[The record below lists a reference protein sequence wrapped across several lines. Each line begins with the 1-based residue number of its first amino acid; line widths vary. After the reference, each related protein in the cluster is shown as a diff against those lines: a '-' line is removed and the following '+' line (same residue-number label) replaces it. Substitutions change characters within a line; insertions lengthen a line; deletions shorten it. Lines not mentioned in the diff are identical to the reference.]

1 MFKSKAMAL
10 IFTLLFLTSLSFAQ
24 YDRDAVIEILY
35 PDYETVVDTD
45 FVEVDFY
52 LAPFFTIGDSGCAD
66 CDGYIEAYLN
76 DEFYGNIVAAG
87 SYAIDGLMD
96 GDNFLELVV
105 VDPFGLSFTPSLHD
119 TVTFVADYTDDYC
132 PPTHLNVSSEY
143 VYEALF
149 VKWNSP
155 SGASGYFEDFENSD
169 GDYIAVGDW
178 DYGSSTV
185 EPDSAHSGDFSWD
198 VNMDIDYAT
207 MTNAMLD
214 SPPIALPGNAPQL
227 SFWHWYDT
235 EFSWDGGNV
244 KLSVDGGTTWE
255 IIDPTIGYD
264 DDAAST
270 ANAGIPGE
278 PCFSG
283 HDQGY
288 WDEVFFD
295 LSAYAGEEV
304 IFRWHFGSDGSVQYP
319 GWSIDDVSVGEA
331 DVRITGRTEVEGC
344 GDLIRFDL
352 FRDDVL
358 VAGLDTTIYLDTLV
372 TNGQEYCY
380 YVKAVY
386 DTNGVEVNSV
396 PTDTLCGIPGVFQ
409 PPPPTYLS
417 AIEGDEEV
425 ALFWAPPGTV
435 IPEGENCL
443 NPYIIAGGISG
454 GDSIVV
460 NGTTTGFEND
470 FMNGFAAGSPDVVYQ
485 LNVIETVDIS
495 FSLCGGA
502 TWDTY
507 LMLLSGDCAE
517 ILAFDDDGC
526 ATGLQSLITGTL
538 DPGIYKI
545 VVDGYGTTNSGDY
558 TLEITATA
566 SSRSVGFTVNVT
578 AEKEAD
584 LETLKADSDR
594 EIANSSV
601 VANSEY
607 LPTTTM
613 DIEFGVIYSS
623 SDVEYLDGMSLT
635 FPTDFVVNYATDAGG
650 LIYNGETG
658 AGATVTFGDF
668 ADDGLGELSSDA
680 VFFVNVTIG
689 DISGTQIVNWGLSGD
704 TWGSEPHDITGTL
717 DIMENVP
724 ADGDFL
730 GYNIYVD
737 GSQDNSTMINSL
749 GYLAQNLTNG
759 QTYGFDVKAVYYPD
773 WISAPVSISATPTWL
788 FGDLTGAI
796 TDPAGNLLDSA
807 VVKVG
812 GLTDTTDA
820 DGVYLIYGIV
830 PGPQTA
836 TVSRPG
842 FDGSA
847 ADVTIIAQEAAVVQ
861 DFMLLPKLG
870 KPGNLMARGGDHFV
884 DLAWNTPG
892 AMDEYE
898 LFYDDG
904 TWESSITGGA
914 TDIEISVKFTPG
926 SAGVLTGGRF
936 VFSSA
941 AQTGYTLDPVEIR
954 VYTVGADGMPD
965 QLLYTAA
972 TLTDV
977 TEEDIWIDVDLSDAG
992 VTFDDTGF
1000 FLGYR
1005 YTTIDGPG
1013 TGRDLD
1019 GYVIGHS
1026 FVYVGG
1032 AWSES
1037 GDLGFPGNLMVRA
1050 LAGLEDAPQ
1059 EMVLLTSVAD
1069 DRQNVAALV
1078 ENSLSGGFQI
1088 TGEETINH
1096 VLTNSREDALIGY
1109 NVYQLVTSG
1118 DSLVHSISG
1127 SDTLATIDVPE
1138 NYIDY
1143 CFNVKAIWDTDVYDT
1158 LDSKASNTACAETF
1172 MFGDVDFSNDVNITD
1187 LTMLVD
1193 YVLDAEMPTYEQ
1205 FRGADINRDDHLNI
1219 QDIILMVDIIV
1230 GAPTARIADYGSDG
1244 DALLSLIVSDNNYL
1258 NIDLAYDGLVR
1269 GIQFTIN
1276 NAVSELSL
1284 GEALIRGENPQ
1295 VIVSSNAISVVK
1307 TTYLI
1312 VRIDGQPLDLN
1323 STLLSIPY
1331 SVKGNLNETIQ
1342 INLSESQVAGMQ
1354 GELIPVIEKSTIID
1368 FAAMP
1373 TQYALHQ
1380 NYPNPF
1386 NPVTDIKFDLPD
1398 AGHAQLVIY
1407 NITGQ
1412 KVKTLISDNLEA
1424 GFHQVR
1430 WNGLNDQNES
1440 VATGMYFYQLSAG
1453 TYNATMKMVILK

>member
-10 IFTLLFLTSLSFAQ
+10 VFTLLFLTSLSFAQ

-35 PDYETVVDTD
+35 PDNETVVDTD
-45 FVEVDFY
+45 FVEIDFY
-52 LAPFFTIGDSGCAD
+52 LAPFFTIGDSGCTD
-66 CDGYIEAYLN
+66 CDGYIKAYLN
-76 DEFYGNIVAAG
+76 DDFYGNIVAG
-87 SYAIDGLMD
+87 GLYAIDGLVD

-105 VDPFGLSFTPSLHD
+105 VDPTGLSFTPSLHD

-132 PPTHLNVSSEY
+132 PATNLYVSSEY

-155 SGASGYFEDFENSD
+155 SGGSGYFEDFENSD

-185 EPDSAHSGDFSWD
+185 EPDSAHSGAFLWGINIGS
-198 VNMDIDYAT
+198 DYVAG
-207 MTNAMLD
+207 TNAMLD
-214 SPPIALPGNAPQL
+214 SPPINLPGIAPQL
-227 SFWHWYDT
+227 SFWQWYDT

-244 KLSVDGGTTWE
+244 KLSIDGGTNWE
-255 IIDPTIGYD
+255 IIHPTRGYD

-283 HDQGY
+283 HDQGF
-288 WDEVFFD
+288 WEEVFFD
-295 LSAYAGEEV
+295 LTAYAGEEV

-319 GWSIDDVSVGEA
+319 GWFIDDVSVGEP

-358 VAGLDTTIYLDTLV
+358 VAGLDTTFYLDTLV
-372 TNGQEYCY
+372 TNGVEYCY

-386 DTNGVEVNSV
+386 DTNGVEINSV
-396 PTDTLCGIPGVFQ
+396 PTDTVCSIPDVFQ

-417 AIEGDEEV
+417 AAAGDEEV
-425 ALFWAPPGTV
+425 TLNWAPPGTV
-435 IPEGENCL
+435 IAEGDNCL
-443 NPYIIAGGISG
+443 NPYIISGGIFG

-460 NGTTTGFEND
+460 TGTTTGFEND
-470 FMNGFAAGSPDVVYQ
+470 FMNGFSAGSPDVVYYFT
-485 LNVIETVDIS
+485 LYEPVNIS
-495 FSLCGGA
+495 FSLCGGS

-507 LMLLSGDCAE
+507 LMLINDYCDE
-517 ILAFDDDGC
+517 ILAYDDDGC
-526 ATGLQSLITGTL
+526 PTGLQSLLTGTL
-538 DPGIYKI
+538 DPGIYGI

-558 TLEITATA
+558 TLTIEATATTRA
-566 SSRSVGFTVNVT
+566 VGFAASVSLP
-578 AEKEAD
+578 KEAD
-584 LETLKADSDR
+584 LEAVKASSAR

-607 LPTTTM
+607 LPNTTM
-613 DIEFGVIYSS
+613 DLEFGVIYSS

-635 FPTDFVVNYATDAGG
+635 FPADFVVNFATDAGG

-668 ADDGLGELSSDA
+668 ADDGFGELSSDA
-680 VFFVNVTIG
+680 IFFVNVTIG
-689 DISGTQIVNWGLSGD
+689 DISGTQTLNWALSGD
-704 TWGSEPHDITGTL
+704 LYGSDPHDVSGTL
-717 DIMENVP
+717 EVMENIP

-737 GSQDNSTMINSL
+737 NVQDNTSIINSL
-749 GYLAQNLTNG
+749 RYTALDLTNG
-759 QTYGFDVKAVYYPD
+759 VTYDFDVKSMYYPD
-773 WISAPVSISATPTWL
+773 WESAPVSVSATPTWL
-788 FGDLTGAI
+788 FGDLMGVI

-812 GLTDTTDA
+812 GLTDTTGV

-830 PGPQTA
+830 PGSKTA

-842 FDGSA
+842 FDGST
-847 ADVTIIAQEAAVVQ
+847 ADVTIITQDAAIVQ

-870 KPGNLMARGGDHFV
+870 KPNSLMAKGGDHFV

-892 AMDEYE
+892 GLEEYE

-914 TDIEISVKFTPG
+914 TDIEISVKFNPG
-926 SAGVLTGGRF
+926 SAGILTGGRF

-941 AQTGYTLDPVEIR
+941 AQAGYTLDPVEIR
-954 VYTVGADGMPD
+954 IYTVGADGMPGT
-965 QLLYTAA
+965 LLYTAPSF
-972 TLTDV
+972 TDV
-977 TEEDIWIDVDLSDAG
+977 TAEDIWIDVDLSDAG

-1005 YTTIDGPG
+1005 YTTVDGPG

-1019 GYVIGHS
+1019 GYIYGHS
-1026 FVYVGG
+1026 FVLVGG

-1050 LAGLEDAPQ
+1050 LAGLEDAPL
-1059 EMVLLTSVAD
+1059 ETVLLTSVAD
-1069 DRQNVAALV
+1069 DRNAVATLV
-1078 ENSLSGGFQI
+1078 ENSSAGGFQV

-1096 VLTNSREDALIGY
+1096 LLTSNREDALIGY
-1109 NVYQLVTSG
+1109 NVYQLVASG
-1118 DSLVHSISG
+1118 DSLVHAISG
-1127 SDTLATIDVPE
+1127 VDTFATIDVPD
-1138 NYIDY
+1138 NYIEY
-1143 CFNVKAIWDTDVYDT
+1143 CFNVKAIWDTDDYDT
-1158 LDSKASNTACAETF
+1158 LESKVSNTACAETF
-1172 MFGDVDFSNDVNITD
+1172 MFGDVDFNNDVTITD

-1193 YVLDAEMPTYEQ
+1193 FVLDAAMPTLEQ

-1244 DALLSLIVSDNNYL
+1244 EALLSLIVSDNKYL
-1258 NIDLAYDGLVR
+1258 NIELAYDGLVR

-1276 NAVSELSL
+1276 NVASELSL
-1284 GEALIRGENPQ
+1284 GQALIKGDNPQ
-1295 VIVSSNAISVVK
+1295 VIVNSNANSDSK
-1307 TTYLI
+1307 TTYLV

-1331 SVKGNLNETIQ
+1331 S
-1342 INLSESQVAGMQ
+1342 
-1354 GELIPVIEKSTIID
+1354 
-1368 FAAMP
+1368 
-1373 TQYALHQ
+1373 
-1380 NYPNPF
+1380 
-1386 NPVTDIKFDLPD
+1386 
-1398 AGHAQLVIY
+1398 
-1407 NITGQ
+1407 
-1412 KVKTLISDNLEA
+1412 
-1424 GFHQVR
+1424 
-1430 WNGLNDQNES
+1430 
-1440 VATGMYFYQLSAG
+1440 
-1453 TYNATMKMVILK
+1453 